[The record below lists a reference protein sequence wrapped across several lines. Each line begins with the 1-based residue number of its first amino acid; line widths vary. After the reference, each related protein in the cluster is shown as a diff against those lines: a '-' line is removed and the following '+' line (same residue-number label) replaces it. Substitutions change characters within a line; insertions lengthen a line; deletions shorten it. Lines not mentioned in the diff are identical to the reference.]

1 MRATDDFLLE
11 FLESKRELFIIPVY
25 QRNYDWKLKNCKQ
38 LFQDVINIKSKE
50 LESYFVGSIVTYPNR
65 LKSRDSRLSE
75 KLIIDG
81 QQRITTLFLILLALR
96 DFIERNS
103 KEEYEDILK
112 AVESII
118 LNIQDKKLKLKSVK
132 SDDDALQAII
142 NKDNFN
148 DHALSNI
155 IINYNYFTE
164 ALKECP
170 LNPYE
175 LLNALYKLQI
185 VNIALEVGKDNP
197 QLIFESLN
205 STGLDLSAADLI
217 RNFLLMELTGEEQEK
232 FYFKY
237 WKKIEELT
245 QFKVQDLVRHYLT
258 LMTKR
263 IPKKNDKDLYGSF
276 KVYFNRAE
284 ISKENFLNEILRY
297 SEYYSSIVFG
307 KHANKKISQ
316 ILINFKKIE
325 VSVSYPF
332 LLSMWEKL
340 HNNEITET
348 QVLSCLEIIE
358 SFVLRRIICEVPTNA
373 LNKIF
378 MNLPYE
384 MAHPKLS
391 EIPYEEQ
398 LKYCLC
404 RKRSSQRYPED
415 KEFYESMQSKEI
427 YKMKPK
433 NKIYIIENL
442 ENYNNKERVDIA
454 NLLDEKEISIEH
466 IMPQKINSQWRVE
479 LGKDFKIIHQ
489 NYLHR
494 IGNLTLTGYNS
505 SMSNKSFSEKKEKG
519 FADSR
524 FKLNKYINNCS
535 KWTLIEIKKRG
546 EILADLSLNRWKYY
560 KTNQEIVNE
569 LENETFYELSNSDD
583 FSGRKVKRIV
593 LSGDEF
599 QIKSGHWRNMYKVVC
614 TELYKLDPQ
623 LFHTLIDDD
632 NFGTGNRKFISR
644 IESELSRPVEVGNNI
659 WLEGNLSAAS
669 ICRWIGYILDKFD
682 WDESELQIYLKE
694 KESTENQM
702 AINF

>member
-11 FLESKRELFIIPVY
+11 FLESKRDLFIIPVY
-25 QRNYDWKLKNCKQ
+25 QRNYDWKLKNCRQ
-38 LFQDVINIKSKE
+38 LFQDVINIKTKG
-50 LESYFVGSIVTYPNR
+50 LESYFVGSIVTYPNS
-65 LKSRDSRLSE
+65 LKSRDSRLAE

-96 DFIERNS
+96 DHIEKNS
-103 KEEYEDILK
+103 LDTYKDILT
-112 AVESII
+112 ATESII

-132 SDDDALQAII
+132 SDDDALQTII
-142 NKDNFN
+142 NKEDPK
-148 DHALSNI
+148 DLALSNI
-155 IINYNYFTE
+155 IINYTFFTE
-164 ALKECP
+164 SLKDCP
-170 LNPYE
+170 LKPDE
-175 LLNALYKLQI
+175 LLDALYKLQI
-185 VNIALEVGKDNP
+185 VNITLEIGKDNP

-205 STGLDLSAADLI
+205 STGVDLSAADLI
-217 RNFLLMELTGEEQEK
+217 RNFLLMELSREQQEK
-232 FYFKY
+232 YYFTY

-258 LMTKR
+258 LKTKR
-263 IPKKNDKDLYGSF
+263 IPKKNDKDLYESF
-276 KVYFNRAE
+276 KVYFNKAN
-284 ISKENFLNEILRY
+284 ISKEDFLKEILKY
-297 SEYYSSIVFG
+297 SEYYSSIIFA
-307 KHANKKISQ
+307 KHENKRISQ
-316 ILINFKKIE
+316 LLNNFKKIE

-332 LLSMWEKL
+332 LLSMWENLNSKL
-340 HNNEITET
+340 ITEN
-348 QVLSCLEIIE
+348 QVVICLEIIE

-398 LKYCLC
+398 LKYCIC
-404 RKRSSQRYPED
+404 RKKSSQRYPGD
-415 KEFYESMQSKEI
+415 KEFYDSFQEREI

-442 ENYNNKERVDIA
+442 ENYDNKETVDIEK
-454 NLLDEKEISIEH
+454 LLDEKKISIEH
-466 IMPQKINSQWRVE
+466 IMPQKINSIWKTE
-479 LGKDFKIIHQ
+479 LGKDFKSVHEL
-489 NYLHR
+489 YLHR

-505 SMSNKSFSEKKEKG
+505 VMSNKSFKEKKEKG

-524 FKLNKYINNCS
+524 FKMNKYLS
-535 KWTLIEIKKRG
+535 KCDKWSLTELKKRG
-546 EILADLSLNRWKYY
+546 ESLADLSLKRWKYY
-560 KTNQEIVNE
+560 TTNKEVIQD

-614 TELYKLDPQ
+614 SELYKLDPQ
-623 LFHTLIDDD
+623 LFNTLIDDD
-632 NFGTGNRKFISR
+632 NFGTGNRKFISTV
-644 IESELSRPVEVGNNI
+644 ESELSRPVEVGNSI
-659 WLEGNLSAAS
+659 WLEGNLSASS
-669 ICRWIGYILDKFD
+669 ICRWIGYILGKFD

-694 KESTENQM
+694 KETSDNQM
-702 AINF
+702 ALNL